1 MERTGNA
8 LKKLCQPV
16 VEEIAR
22 HYITEKAVFFLSVK
36 NVMGWEW
43 VAYS

>member
-22 HYITEKAVFFLSVK
+22 HYITEKAVFLFLLK
-36 NVMGWEW
+36 T
-43 VAYS
+43 